1 MGERRGRLHALGP
14 AALAGVALW
23 ALACAK
29 TEPGRG
35 REAEEP
41 AVSSAGTS
49 VAAAEAAEE
58 ATAEKAQPQPL
69 AVPRAEPIPSELTES
84 APLRAPTADV
94 IAPTPAPQPEPV
106 AAEADDPPI
115 SHPEVVPAAPEP
127 ADGPEPAAAPARD
140 QPETAAGDAQSAP
153 GEEGEKGEEQG
164 DLITLARGLKINRRE
179 RHVDADAEVCL
190 ADGALELL
198 VTTPEGKP
206 HEAIFTLKP
215 KPRQLHAAL
224 LILGLTAGAPGHY
237 GVFGAEGDS
246 VRISVVYEKD
256 GDEVVVPVNELV
268 VHNDTGEHLPD
279 NVFVFAGSLLARARE
294 GNRLIYAADVAGDV
308 VSLVSF
314 PDEVL
319 ALRDPASSENGMLM
333 WSVDGSKLPDVG
345 TAVVLRI
352 SPCEKDAPPAPEESA
367 DGERP

>member
-1 MGERRGRLHALGP
+1 MTERRGRFHALGS

-29 TEPGRG
+29 TEPGRE
-35 REAEEP
+35 RESRNP
-41 AVSSAGTS
+41 AVSSAGDPAL
-49 VAAAEAAEE
+49 AADAVAEE
-58 ATAEKAQPQPL
+58 SEAGK
-69 AVPRAEPIPSELTES
+69 AEPRPEPDPSGLTS
-84 APLRAPTADV
+84 PAPLEEPTADV
-94 IAPTPAPQPEPV
+94 GAPAPAPQPEPV

-115 SHPEVVPAAPEP
+115 SHPETVPAAPEP
-127 ADGPEPAAAPARD
+127 ADGLEPAAAPARD
-140 QPETAAGDAQSAP
+140 QPETAAGDARSAP
-153 GEEGEKGEEQG
+153 GEEGEKGDEQG
-164 DLITLARGLKINRRE
+164 DLITLAQGLKINRRE
-179 RHVDADAEVCL
+179 RYVDAEAEVCL

-198 VTTPEGKP
+198 VTTREGKP
-206 HEAIFTLKP
+206 HEAIFTLKR

-237 GVFGAEGDS
+237 GVFGAAGDS

-256 GDEVVVPVNELV
+256 GGEVVVPVNELV

-319 ALRDPASSENGMLM
+319 ALRDPASGENGMLM

-345 TAVVLRI
+345 MAVILRI
-352 SPCEKDAPPAPEESA
+352 SPCEKDAPPGPEEPA
-367 DGERP
+367 DGELP